1 MNTHKGEET
10 MGFWSMHRNIK
21 IRIITSFLT
30 RTVSTMIFPFMAIY
44 FSVKLGSVLAG
55 VLLLINVM
63 AALIIGLYGG
73 YIGDRLG
80 RKKVMIIGQVIQVVS
95 IACMGIANSDYVD
108 SPWLTFVFMLT
119 NSLGS
124 GLMNPATE
132 AMLIDVSTPENR
144 KVMYSINYWAI
155 NLSIAIGAIFGGLLF
170 EHYHLQLFI
179 LLTAVAL
186 LTLYLISVYMEEVY
200 VTQKTI
206 KKKHVLKEMVE
217 SYKVVMTDRA
227 FLIFCLASICTLSL
241 EFQLNN
247 YLGVRLQEEFETI
260 QFAFGNDIRFDL
272 TGIRMLSWI
281 SAENTILI
289 VLFSALVIKMMKRF
303 NDLKILY
310 VGLFIYTIGFTII
323 GSSNSLWI
331 LLIAGLFQTIG
342 EMMYVP
348 VRQSIMADMVPDD
361 ARSSYMAINGM
372 VFQVAKMNGA
382 LGIML
387 GSFIASWG
395 MSIVYF
401 LVGISSI
408 LLFMKAINRT
418 KYSEENIHHIG

>member
-1 MNTHKGEET
+1 

-44 FSVKLGSVLAG
+44 FSIKLGSAIAG
-55 VLLLINVM
+55 ALLLINVI
-63 AALIIGLYGG
+63 ASLVIGLYGG
-73 YIGDRLG
+73 YVGDRLG
-80 RKKVMIIGQVIQVVS
+80 RKKVMIIGQSIQVIS

-108 SPWLTFVFMLT
+108 SPWLTFVFMLV

-170 EHYHLQLFI
+170 ENYRLQLFI
-179 LLTAVAL
+179 GLTVIAVI
-186 LTLYLISVYMEEVY
+186 TLYVMAVYMEEVY
-200 VTQKTI
+200 VARKVVE
-206 KKKHVLKEMVE
+206 KKNVLKDMAD
-217 SYKVVMTDRA
+217 SYKVVMKDRT
-227 FLIFCLASICTLSL
+227 FLIFCAASICTLSL
-241 EFQLNN
+241 EFQINN
-247 YLGVRLQEEFETI
+247 YLGVRLQQEFETVH
-260 QFAFGNDIRFDL
+260 FLFGNGFTFDL

-281 SAENTILI
+281 SAGNTILV
-289 VLFSALVIKMMKRF
+289 VLCSALLIKMLKSF

-310 VGLFIYTIGFTII
+310 VGLFIYTIGFTIL
-323 GSSNSLWI
+323 GTSNSLWI
-331 LLIAGLFQTIG
+331 LLIAGLFQTVG

-348 VRQSIMADMVPDD
+348 VRQSIMADMVPNE
-361 ARSSYMAINGM
+361 ARGSYMAINGM

-382 LGIML
+382 LGVML
-387 GSFIASWG
+387 GSFLASWG
-395 MSIVYF
+395 MSVLYFIV
-401 LVGISSI
+401 GMSSI
-408 LLFMKAINRT
+408 LLFMKAIGKE
-418 KYSEENIHHIG
+418 KYEGEVSQIG

>member
-1 MNTHKGEET
+1 

-44 FSVKLGSVLAG
+44 FSIKLGSAIAG
-55 VLLLINVM
+55 ALLLINVI
-63 AALIIGLYGG
+63 ASLIIGLYGG
-73 YIGDRLG
+73 YVGDRLG
-80 RKKVMIIGQVIQVVS
+80 RKKVMIIGQSIQVIS
-95 IACMGIANSDYVD
+95 IACMGVANSDYVD
-108 SPWLTFVFMLT
+108 SPWLTFIFMLV

-170 EHYHLQLFI
+170 ENYRLQLFI
-179 LLTAVAL
+179 V
-186 LTLYLISVYMEEVY
+186 LTLVAIITLYVMAVYMEEVY
-200 VTQKTI
+200 VARKTVE
-206 KKKHVLKEMVE
+206 KKNVLKDMAD
-217 SYKVVMTDRA
+217 SYKVVMKDRA
-227 FLIFCLASICTLSL
+227 FLIFCAASICTLSL
-241 EFQLNN
+241 EFQVNN
-247 YLGVRLQEEFETI
+247 YLGVRLQKEFETVN
-260 QFAFGNDIRFDL
+260 FFFGNGVSFDL

-281 SAENTILI
+281 SAENTILV
-289 VLFSALVIKMMKRF
+289 VLCSALLIKMLKSF

-310 VGLFIYTIGFTII
+310 VGLFIYTIGFTIL
-323 GSSNSLWI
+323 GTSNSLWI
-331 LLIAGLFQTIG
+331 LLIAGLFQTVG

-348 VRQSIMADMVPDD
+348 VRQSIMADMVPNE
-361 ARSSYMAINGM
+361 ARGSYMAINGM

-382 LGIML
+382 LGVML

-395 MSIVYF
+395 MSVLYFIV
-401 LVGISSI
+401 GMSSI
-408 LLFMKAINRT
+408 LLFMKAIGKE
-418 KYSEENIHHIG
+418 KYERNVSQIG

>member
-1 MNTHKGEET
+1 

-44 FSVKLGSVLAG
+44 FSIKLGSAIAG
-55 VLLLINVM
+55 ALLLINVI
-63 AALIIGLYGG
+63 ASLVIGLYGG
-73 YIGDRLG
+73 YVGDRLG
-80 RKKVMIIGQVIQVVS
+80 RKKVMIIGQSIQVIS

-108 SPWLTFVFMLT
+108 SPWLTFVFMLV

-170 EHYHLQLFI
+170 ENYRLQLFI
-179 LLTAVAL
+179 GLTVIAVI
-186 LTLYLISVYMEEVY
+186 TLYVMAVYMEEVY
-200 VTQKTI
+200 VARKVVE
-206 KKKHVLKEMVE
+206 KKNVLKDMAD
-217 SYKVVMTDRA
+217 SYKVVMKDRT
-227 FLIFCLASICTLSL
+227 FLIFCAASIYTLSL
-241 EFQLNN
+241 EFQINN
-247 YLGVRLQEEFETI
+247 YLGVRLQQEFETVH
-260 QFAFGNDIRFDL
+260 FLFGNGFTFDL

-281 SAENTILI
+281 SAENTIFV
-289 VLFSALVIKMMKRF
+289 VLCSALLIKMLKSF

-310 VGLFIYTIGFTII
+310 VGLFIYTIGFTIL
-323 GSSNSLWI
+323 GTSNSLWI
-331 LLIAGLFQTIG
+331 LLIAGLFQTVG

-348 VRQSIMADMVPDD
+348 VRQSIMADMVPNE
-361 ARSSYMAINGM
+361 ARGSYMAINGM

-382 LGIML
+382 LGVML
-387 GSFIASWG
+387 GSFLASWG
-395 MSIVYF
+395 MSVLYFIV
-401 LVGISSI
+401 GMSSI
-408 LLFMKAINRT
+408 LLFMKAIGKE
-418 KYSEENIHHIG
+418 KYERGISHIG

>member
-1 MNTHKGEET
+1 

-44 FSVKLGSVLAG
+44 FSIKLGSAIAG
-55 VLLLINVM
+55 ALLLINVL

-73 YIGDRLG
+73 YVGDRLG
-80 RKKVMIIGQVIQVVS
+80 RKKVMIIGQSIQVVS

-108 SPWLTFVFMLT
+108 SPWLTFVFMLV

-170 EHYHLQLFI
+170 ENYRLQLFI
-179 LLTAVAL
+179 VLTAVAVI
-186 LTLYLISVYMEEVY
+186 TLYVMAVYMEEVY
-200 VTQKTI
+200 VARKTVE
-206 KKKHVLKEMVE
+206 KKNVLKDMAD
-217 SYKVVMTDRA
+217 SYKVVMKDRA
-227 FLIFCLASICTLSL
+227 FLIFCAASICTLSL
-241 EFQLNN
+241 EFQINN
-247 YLGVRLQEEFETI
+247 YLGIRLQKEFETVH
-260 QFAFGNDIRFDL
+260 FLFGNGFTFDL

-281 SAENTILI
+281 SAENTILV
-289 VLFSALVIKMMKRF
+289 VLCSALLIKMLKSF

-310 VGLFIYTIGFTII
+310 VGLFIYTIGFTIL
-323 GSSNSLWI
+323 GTSNSLWI
-331 LLIAGLFQTIG
+331 LLIAGLFQTVG

-348 VRQSIMADMVPDD
+348 VRQSIMADMVPDE
-361 ARSSYMAINGM
+361 ARGSYMAINGM

-382 LGIML
+382 LGVML

-395 MSIVYF
+395 MSVLYFIV
-401 LVGISSI
+401 GMSSI
-408 LLFMKAINRT
+408 LLFMKAIGKE
-418 KYSEENIHHIG
+418 KYEGEKEVSQIG

>member
-1 MNTHKGEET
+1 

-44 FSVKLGSVLAG
+44 FSIKLGSAIAG
-55 VLLLINVM
+55 ALLLINVI
-63 AALIIGLYGG
+63 ASLVIGLYGG
-73 YIGDRLG
+73 YVGDRLG
-80 RKKVMIIGQVIQVVS
+80 RKKVMIIGQSIQAIS

-108 SPWLTFVFMLT
+108 SPWLTFVFMLV

-170 EHYHLQLFI
+170 ENYRLQLFI
-179 LLTAVAL
+179 GLTVIAVI
-186 LTLYLISVYMEEVY
+186 TLYVMAVYMEEVY
-200 VTQKTI
+200 VARKVVE
-206 KKKHVLKEMVE
+206 KKNVLKDMAD
-217 SYKVVMTDRA
+217 SYKVVMKDRT
-227 FLIFCLASICTLSL
+227 FLIFCAASICTLSL
-241 EFQLNN
+241 EFQINN
-247 YLGVRLQEEFETI
+247 YLGVRLQQEFETVH
-260 QFAFGNDIRFDL
+260 FLFGNGFMFDL

-281 SAENTILI
+281 SAENTILV
-289 VLFSALVIKMMKRF
+289 VLCSALLIKILKSF

-310 VGLFIYTIGFTII
+310 VGLFIYTIGFTIL
-323 GSSNSLWI
+323 GTSNSLWI
-331 LLIAGLFQTIG
+331 LLIAGLFQTVG

-348 VRQSIMADMVPDD
+348 VRQSIMADMVPNE
-361 ARSSYMAINGM
+361 ARGSYMAINGM

-382 LGIML
+382 LGVML
-387 GSFIASWG
+387 GSFLASWG
-395 MSIVYF
+395 MSVLYFIV
-401 LVGISSI
+401 GMSSI
-408 LLFMKAINRT
+408 LLFKKAIGKE
-418 KYSEENIHHIG
+418 KYERAISHIG

>member
-1 MNTHKGEET
+1 

-44 FSVKLGSVLAG
+44 FSIKLGSALAG
-55 VLLLINVM
+55 ALLLINVL
-63 AALIIGLYGG
+63 ASLIIGLYGG
-73 YIGDRLG
+73 YVGDRLG
-80 RKKVMIIGQVIQVVS
+80 RKKVMIIGQSIQVIS

-108 SPWLTFVFMLT
+108 SPWLTFVFMLV

-170 EHYHLQLFI
+170 ENYRLQLFI
-179 LLTAVAL
+179 V
-186 LTLYLISVYMEEVY
+186 LTLVAVITLYVMAVYMEEVY
-200 VTQKTI
+200 VARKTVE
-206 KKKHVLKEMVE
+206 KKHVLKDMAD
-217 SYKVVMTDRA
+217 SYKVVMKDRA
-227 FLIFCLASICTLSL
+227 FLIFCAASICTLSL
-241 EFQLNN
+241 EFQINN
-247 YLGVRLQEEFETI
+247 YLGVRLQKEFETMH
-260 QFAFGNDIRFDL
+260 FLFGNGFTFDL

-281 SAENTILI
+281 SAENTILV
-289 VLFSALVIKMMKRF
+289 VLCSALLIKMLKSF

-310 VGLFIYTIGFTII
+310 VGLFIYTIGFTIL
-323 GSSNSLWI
+323 GTSNSLWI
-331 LLIAGLFQTIG
+331 LLIAGLFQTVG

-348 VRQSIMADMVPDD
+348 VRQSIMADMVPNE
-361 ARSSYMAINGM
+361 ARGSYMAINGM

-382 LGIML
+382 LGVML
-387 GSFIASWG
+387 GSIIASWG
-395 MSIVYF
+395 MSALYFIV
-401 LVGISSI
+401 GMSSI
-408 LLFMKAINRT
+408 LLFMKAIGKE
-418 KYSEENIHHIG
+418 KYQNEGNVSQIG

>member
-1 MNTHKGEET
+1 

-44 FSVKLGSVLAG
+44 FSIKLGSALAG
-55 VLLLINVM
+55 ALLLINVL
-63 AALIIGLYGG
+63 ASLIIGLYGG
-73 YIGDRLG
+73 YVGDRLG
-80 RKKVMIIGQVIQVVS
+80 RKKVMIIGQSIQVIS

-108 SPWLTFVFMLT
+108 SPWLTFVFMLV

-170 EHYHLQLFI
+170 ENYRLQLFI
-179 LLTAVAL
+179 V
-186 LTLYLISVYMEEVY
+186 LTLVAVITLYVMAVYMEEVY
-200 VTQKTI
+200 VARKTVE
-206 KKKHVLKEMVE
+206 KKHVLKDMAD
-217 SYKVVMTDRA
+217 SYKVVMKDRA
-227 FLIFCLASICTLSL
+227 FLIFCAASICTLSL
-241 EFQLNN
+241 EFQINN
-247 YLGVRLQEEFETI
+247 YLGVRLQKEFETMH
-260 QFAFGNDIRFDL
+260 FLFGNGFTFDL

-281 SAENTILI
+281 SAENTILV
-289 VLFSALVIKMMKRF
+289 VLCSALLIKMLKSF

-310 VGLFIYTIGFTII
+310 VGLFIYTIGFTIL
-323 GSSNSLWI
+323 GTSNSLWI
-331 LLIAGLFQTIG
+331 LLIAGLCQTVG

-348 VRQSIMADMVPDD
+348 VRQSIMADMVPNE
-361 ARSSYMAINGM
+361 ARGSYMAINGM

-382 LGIML
+382 LGVML
-387 GSFIASWG
+387 GSIIASWG
-395 MSIVYF
+395 MSALYFIV
-401 LVGISSI
+401 GMSSI
-408 LLFMKAINRT
+408 LLFMKAIGKE
-418 KYSEENIHHIG
+418 KYQNEGNVSQIG

>member
-1 MNTHKGEET
+1 

-44 FSVKLGSVLAG
+44 FSIKLGSAIAG
-55 VLLLINVM
+55 ALLLINVL

-73 YIGDRLG
+73 YVGDRLG
-80 RKKVMIIGQVIQVVS
+80 RKKVMIIGQSIQVVS

-108 SPWLTFVFMLT
+108 SPWLTFVFMLV

-170 EHYHLQLFI
+170 ENYRLQLFI
-179 LLTAVAL
+179 GLTVIAVI
-186 LTLYLISVYMEEVY
+186 TLYVMAVYMEEVY
-200 VTQKTI
+200 VARKTVE
-206 KKKHVLKEMVE
+206 KKNVLKDMAD
-217 SYKVVMTDRA
+217 SYKVVMKDRA
-227 FLIFCLASICTLSL
+227 FLIFCAASICTLSL
-241 EFQLNN
+241 EFQINN
-247 YLGVRLQEEFETI
+247 YLGIRLQKEFETVH
-260 QFAFGNDIRFDL
+260 FFFGKGFTFDL

-281 SAENTILI
+281 SAENTILV
-289 VLFSALVIKMMKRF
+289 VLCTALLIKMLKSF

-310 VGLFIYTIGFTII
+310 VGLFIYTIGFTIL
-323 GSSNSLWI
+323 GTSNSLWI
-331 LLIAGLFQTIG
+331 LLIAGLFQTVG

-348 VRQSIMADMVPDD
+348 VRQSIMADMVPNE
-361 ARSSYMAINGM
+361 ARGSYMAINGM

-382 LGIML
+382 LGVML

-395 MSIVYF
+395 MSTLYFIV
-401 LVGISSI
+401 GMSSI
-408 LLFMKAINRT
+408 LLFMKAIGKE
-418 KYSEENIHHIG
+418 KYQNEGNVSQIG

>member
-1 MNTHKGEET
+1 

-44 FSVKLGSVLAG
+44 FSIKLGSAIAG
-55 VLLLINVM
+55 ALLLINVI
-63 AALIIGLYGG
+63 ASLVIGLYGG
-73 YIGDRLG
+73 YVGDRLG
-80 RKKVMIIGQVIQVVS
+80 RKKVMIIGQSIQVIS

-108 SPWLTFVFMLT
+108 SPWLTFIFMLV

-170 EHYHLQLFI
+170 ENYRLQLFI
-179 LLTAVAL
+179 GLTVIAVI
-186 LTLYLISVYMEEVY
+186 TLYVMAVYMEEVY
-200 VTQKTI
+200 VARKTVE
-206 KKKHVLKEMVE
+206 KKNVLKDMAD
-217 SYKVVMTDRA
+217 SYKVVMKDKA
-227 FLIFCLASICTLSL
+227 FLIFCAASICTLSL
-241 EFQLNN
+241 EFQINN
-247 YLGVRLQEEFETI
+247 YLGVRLQKEFETVH
-260 QFAFGNDIRFDL
+260 FLFGNGVTFDL

-281 SAENTILI
+281 SAENTILV
-289 VLFSALVIKMMKRF
+289 VLCSALLIKMLKNF

-310 VGLFIYTIGFTII
+310 VGLFIYTIGFTIL
-323 GSSNSLWI
+323 GTSNSLWI
-331 LLIAGLFQTIG
+331 LLIAGLFQTVG

-348 VRQSIMADMVPDD
+348 VRQSIMADMVPNE
-361 ARSSYMAINGM
+361 ARGSYMAINGM

-382 LGIML
+382 LGVML
-387 GSFIASWG
+387 GSFIVSWG
-395 MSIVYF
+395 MSALYFIV
-401 LVGISSI
+401 GMSSI
-408 LLFMKAINRT
+408 LLFMKAIGRE
-418 KYSEENIHHIG
+418 KYEGEVSQIG

>member
-1 MNTHKGEET
+1 

-44 FSVKLGSVLAG
+44 FSIKLGSAIAG
-55 VLLLINVM
+55 ALLLINVI
-63 AALIIGLYGG
+63 ASLVIGLYGG
-73 YIGDRLG
+73 YVGDRLG
-80 RKKVMIIGQVIQVVS
+80 RKKVMIIGQSIQVIS

-108 SPWLTFVFMLT
+108 SPWLTFVFMLV

-170 EHYHLQLFI
+170 ENYRLQLFI
-179 LLTAVAL
+179 GLTVIAVI
-186 LTLYLISVYMEEVY
+186 TLYVMAVYMEEVY
-200 VTQKTI
+200 VARKVVE
-206 KKKHVLKEMVE
+206 KKNVLKDMAD
-217 SYKVVMTDRA
+217 SYKVVMKDRT
-227 FLIFCLASICTLSL
+227 FLIFCAASICTLSL
-241 EFQLNN
+241 EFQINN
-247 YLGVRLQEEFETI
+247 YLGVRLQQEFETVH
-260 QFAFGNDIRFDL
+260 FLFGNGFTFDL

-281 SAENTILI
+281 SAENTILV
-289 VLFSALVIKMMKRF
+289 VLCSALLIKMLKSF

-310 VGLFIYTIGFTII
+310 VGLFIYTIGFTIL
-323 GSSNSLWI
+323 GTSNSLWI
-331 LLIAGLFQTIG
+331 LLIAGLFQTVG

-348 VRQSIMADMVPDD
+348 VRQSIMADMVPNE
-361 ARSSYMAINGM
+361 ARGSYMAINGM

-382 LGIML
+382 LGVML
-387 GSFIASWG
+387 GSFLASWG
-395 MSIVYF
+395 MSVLYFIV
-401 LVGISSI
+401 GMSSI
-408 LLFMKAINRT
+408 LLFMKAIGKE
-418 KYSEENIHHIG
+418 KYERGISHIG